1 MSRYMFDGMESGEKL
16 LMEDEAFPLVREV
29 SFKYGLKVFRVVEVT
44 EGFGKSK
51 RNEFYMAYPNG
62 IPVCK
67 VWAYKDSSGV
77 QYNYRSPY
85 YQKERGSDS
94 ADRETLHS
102 IKLST
107 LMGSLKK
114 NAVVPDVERI
124 INTYSE
130 SWEQGVS
137 TFASH
142 FGNDSKDTYGVTADM
157 AHALIRSY
165 LGESP
170 STPNYILDRDICKK
184 LLDKYETADKIK
196 EKKEQEIKRA
206 FHNPFY
212 VVGADSEHNLVIAK
226 VKRELVNEER
236 RRHFKFTIIE
246 DFKRVP
252 NTDAFPDIIPIV
264 TMLKVGFEGRY
275 DKDTLFAD
283 FIPRYTT
290 YHADYDV
297 VSACR
302 NYPSHFHFT
311 WMLIPCSTTSHQ

>member
-1 MSRYMFDGMESGEKL
+1 MSSRYMFDGMESGEKL

-29 SFKYGLKVFRVVEVT
+29 SFKYGLKVFRVAGVKERFS
-44 EGFGKSK
+44 ENE
-51 RNEFYMAYPNG
+51 RYEFYMAYPNG

-102 IKLST
+102 VKLST

-114 NAVVPDVERI
+114 NNVVPSKERI
-124 INTYSE
+124 ISNMGE
-130 SWEQGVS
+130 VWEQGVGMFS
-137 TFASH
+137 SS
-142 FGNDSKDTYGVTADM
+142 FGNDSKDMYGVTPDM
-157 AHALIRSY
+157 AHALVRAY

-196 EKKEQEIKRA
+196 EEKKQAVEKS

-212 VVGADSEHNLVIAK
+212 VVGADSEGSLLVGK
-226 VKRELVNEER
+226 VKRELGNENNR
-236 RRHFKFTIIE
+236 RSFQYAVVE
-246 DFKRVP
+246 DFRRVP
-252 NTDAFPDIIPIV
+252 NLDEYPDIIPIT
-264 TMLKVGFEGRY
+264 TMFKVGTEEKIR
-275 DKDTLFAD
+275 KEDTFGG
-283 FIPRYTT
+283 FIPRQSEYW
-290 YHADYDV
+290 ADYDV
-297 VSACR
+297 TTICR
-302 NYPSHFHFT
+302 NYPSHFFFT
-311 WMLIPCSTTSHQ
+311 WMLIPCSQT